1 MAASFLPAT
10 KAKPAILQ
18 LARAPGLPGIM
29 GCIKLTAAGGA
40 RLGLGLLKKVVVDLT
55 KALEKSR
62 VGK

>member
-1 MAASFLPAT
+1 
-10 KAKPAILQ
+10 
-18 LARAPGLPGIM
+18 M